1 MPKAAYATL
10 GCKVNAYET
19 EAIARLF
26 AEEGYARVPFGEGE
40 EDVELVVVNT
50 CAVTHAA
57 EKKSR
62 QLVRRAVRLYPRAI
76 VVVTGCAAQ
85 LAPETFARIPGVD
98 VVVGTS
104 GRGNLGELVRR
115 ARVRR
120 GAGVREPVVAVGEIL
135 RVREYEELPAL
146 GSFEHTRAYLKVEE
160 GCGNHCTFCTIPR
173 AKGPVRS
180 RRIADALREAE
191 ELVARGYREIVLTG
205 THLGAYGEDGE
216 AALSGVDEGEVQA
229 AGGPLAYLVL
239 RLAEIPG
246 LWRIRLSSVEVG
258 QLDARFVRTL
268 AAAGKVAPHFHVPL
282 QSGDDAVLARMR
294 RRYTTREYR
303 EAIERLRAYF
313 PEAAVTTDVI
323 VGFPGE
329 TESSFAR
336 TRAFL
341 EEVGFAQLHVFPYSP
356 RAGTAAAKFA
366 DAVSEAEKRL
376 RVAELLDLDRELR
389 RRFRRRFLG
398 RAVDVLPE
406 VVLPPTHPA
415 VREAGVGKGE
425 GAPTVLEGTS
435 GEYLRVLVPSSS
447 RLLGVPMRVRIERE
461 VGEVLWGF
469 PLRVLEGSR
478 EKVELA

>member
-1 MPKAAYATL
+1 
-10 GCKVNAYET
+10 
-19 EAIARLF
+19 
-26 AEEGYARVPFGEGE
+26 
-40 EDVELVVVNT
+40 
-50 CAVTHAA
+50 
-57 EKKSR
+57 
-62 QLVRRAVRLYPRAI
+62 
-76 VVVTGCAAQ
+76 
-85 LAPETFARIPGVD
+85 
-98 VVVGTS
+98 
-104 GRGNLGELVRR
+104 
-115 ARVRR
+115 
-120 GAGVREPVVAVGEIL
+120 IL

-146 GSFEHTRAYLKVEE
+146 GSFEHIRAYLKVEE
-160 GCGNHCTFCTIPR
+160 GCGNHCTFCIIPR

-205 THLGAYGEDGE
+205 THLGAYGEDGG
-216 AALSGVDEGEVQA
+216 AVLSGADEGEVQA

-258 QLDARFVRTL
+258 QLDARFVRAL

-303 EAIERLRAYF
+303 EAIGRLRTYF

-329 TESSFAR
+329 TEASFAR

-366 DAVSEAEKRL
+366 DAVSEVEKRL

-415 VREAGVGKGE
+415 VREAGVGEGE

-461 VGEVLWGF
+461 VGEALWGL

>member
-1 MPKAAYATL
+1 M
-10 GCKVNAYET
+10 
-19 EAIARLF
+19 
-26 AEEGYARVPFGEGE
+26 
-40 EDVELVVVNT
+40 
-50 CAVTHAA
+50 
-57 EKKSR
+57 
-62 QLVRRAVRLYPRAI
+62 
-76 VVVTGCAAQ
+76 
-85 LAPETFARIPGVD
+85 
-98 VVVGTS
+98 
-104 GRGNLGELVRR
+104 
-115 ARVRR
+115 
-120 GAGVREPVVAVGEIL
+120 VAVGEIL

-160 GCGNHCTFCTIPR
+160 GCSNHCTFCTIPR

-216 AALSGVDEGEVQA
+216 AALSGVDEGEVRA

-268 AAAGKVAPHFHVPL
+268 AAAGRSPPLPRPL

-415 VREAGVGKGE
+415 VREAGVGKEMGRRPCWR
-425 GAPTVLEGTS
+425 GRAANTFA
-435 GEYLRVLVPSSS
+435 SS
-447 RLLGVPMRVRIERE
+447 
-461 VGEVLWGF
+461 F
-469 PLRVLEGSR
+469 PLRRGSSVCR
-478 EKVELA
+478 